1 VETGVTTTGTS
12 GRERGSSGAGAM
24 MGSGLI
30 TELSVYDGVVMVS
43 LSGVE
48 AVVGARDSRV
58 DPNSQYIHCICRY

>member
-1 VETGVTTTGTS
+1 METGVTTTGTS

-30 TELSVYDGVVMVS
+30 TELAGYDGVVMVS

-48 AVVGARDSRV
+48 AVVGVKR
-58 DPNSQYIHCICRY
+58 